1 MKKLF
6 QTWLLLVVSC
16 AFLLTFSISYL
27 IHTRQARRSAFE
39 QIRLKLADA
48 QNQLNSSAA
57 NVRQLLQINESSA
70 LMKAHFFAEK
80 LRNAK
85 PAPENLKHW
94 KEQLDVEDL
103 YVISPSGRV
112 EAASL
117 KEDIGKDIH
126 ASKASNA
133 LLAGLKKNGFELVS
147 TYNQPNEEFG
157 IVQYAVVSRLD
168 APGLVVIVSKPER
181 IRRALEIADIKN
193 FAEGFRIGRH
203 GGMLVIKGGDIICD
217 GTLEISEKKL
227 SQLNLT
233 QEQLKSPKAFDVEID
248 GVDYV
253 GLAARHGEYTI
264 IGVLPE
270 SEVYYRRNVVQS
282 VLVIVYLLLFSLIFI
297 LITLLISRIV
307 LSGFRKICMSLEK
320 ITAGDLTE
328 KVDVHQPRE
337 FDILSS
343 GINSTVGALKE
354 AIADAARRL
363 DNELALA
370 RAIQTSA
377 LPRQFPAFP
386 DRWEFDIFAAMKPA
400 KEVGGDFFDLFLVGE
415 HRLAFLVADVSEK
428 GIPAALFMMSG
439 KTWLKSFARAG
450 MRPADIFT
458 ETNRMLCYDND
469 PGMFITVFFGLL
481 DLENGKLTC
490 VNAGH
495 NPPLLKRADG
505 SFEYLR
511 LEPDF
516 ILGTLP
522 DIEYSQH
529 ELQLFPGD
537 RLFLYT
543 DGVTE
548 AMNADGELYGTG
560 RLQTILDAR
569 ANAALEPMIESI
581 FDELAAF
588 SSEQTDDI
596 TMLALDYRGRKLNL
610 AATLDNLPEVQ
621 EFVDSCCRT
630 AGGELRN
637 RMQIITEEI
646 FLNIAHYAYAPGS
659 GSASIIF
666 RPEKDCLIF
675 EFRDSGKPFDP
686 LAASAPEFPEKLDD
700 CAVGGLGIHMARSL
714 ADKLEYRREEGFN
727 RLKVTMNR

>member
-6 QTWLLLVVSC
+6 QTWLLFVVAC
-16 AFLLTFSISYL
+16 AFLLTFSISYF
-27 IHTRQARRSAFE
+27 IHTKQARRSAFE

-48 QNQLNSSAA
+48 QNQLRSSAA
-57 NVRQLLQINESSA
+57 NVKQLLQINESSA
-70 LMKAHFFAEK
+70 QLKAHFFAEK
-80 LRNAK
+80 LRTSK
-85 PAPENLKHW
+85 PEPENLKRW
-94 KEQLDVEDL
+94 KEWLDVEDL
-103 YVISPSGRV
+103 YVIGPDGRV
-112 EAASL
+112 EASSQ
-117 KEDIGKDIH
+117 KKDIGKNIH
-126 ASKASNA
+126 TSKNA
-133 LLAGLKKNGFELVS
+133 RRILAGLKQPGFEMVY
-147 TYNQPNEEFG
+147 TYNQPEEEFG
-157 IVQYAVVSRLD
+157 IEQFAVVSRLD
-168 APGLVVIVSKPER
+168 APGVVCIVSKPER
-181 IRRALEIADIKN
+181 IRRALEIADIRN
-193 FAEGFRIGRH
+193 FAEGFRIGQH
-203 GGMLVIKGGDIICD
+203 GGMLVIKDGDIICD
-217 GTLEISEKKL
+217 GTLDIPEKKL
-227 SQLNLT
+227 SQLNLSR
-233 QEQLKSPKAFDVEID
+233 EQLDSPSAFDVEID

-253 GLAARHGEYTI
+253 GLAAKHEGYTI
-264 IGVLPE
+264 IGVLPD

-282 VLVIVYLLLFSLIFI
+282 VLVIVYLVLFSLIFV
-297 LITLLISRIV
+297 LITFLISKIV
-307 LSGFRKICMSLEK
+307 LSGFRKICRSLER

-328 KVDVHQPRE
+328 KVDVHKPRE
-337 FDILSS
+337 FGILSN

-386 DRWEFDIFAAMKPA
+386 DRWEFDIYAAMKPA
-400 KEVGGDFFDLFLVGE
+400 KEIGGDFFDFFLVDE

-450 MRPADIFT
+450 MKPADIFT

-505 SFEYLR
+505 AFEYLR

-548 AMNADGELYGTG
+548 AMNRNEELYGTQ
-560 RLQTILDAR
+560 RLQEILDAH
-569 ANAALEPMIESI
+569 ANAALEPLVESI
-581 FDELAAF
+581 FEELSAF

-596 TMLALDYRGRKLNL
+596 TMLGLDYRGRKLNL
-610 AATLDNLPEVQ
+610 TAKMENLPEVQ
-621 EFVDSCCRT
+621 LFVDSCCRS
-630 AGGELRN
+630 AGEELRN

-646 FLNIAHYAYAPGS
+646 FLNIAHYAYPS
-659 GSASIIF
+659 GDGPVSIVF
-666 RPEKDCLIF
+666 LPEKNHFVF
-675 EFRDSGKPFDP
+675 EFRDSGGPFDP
-686 LAASAPEFPEKLDD
+686 LAAAAPEFPDKLDD
-700 CAVGGLGIHMARSL
+700 CTIGGLGIHMTRSL
-714 ADKLEYRREEGFN
+714 AGKLEYRREEGTN
-727 RLKVTMNR
+727 ILKVTMNR